1 MNPDDDLGIDVLAMP
16 ARMRTY
22 VIDSRAARGTPPVP
36 HAPPEA
42 LLHLDRLAVH
52 ITNTA
57 PEVLL
62 GGWRLPLRRPRAWIW
77 RLVDL
82 AILALMPFGV
92 LGLLLGVLVLWRV
105 GLPGLLKLL
114 GD

>member
-1 MNPDDDLGIDVLAMP
+1 VNPDDDLGIDVLAMP

-22 VIDSRAARGTPPVP
+22 VIDSRAAREAPPVP
-36 HAPPEA
+36 
-42 LLHLDRLAVH
+42 
-52 ITNTA
+52 A

-62 GGWRLPLRRPRAWIW
+62 GGWRLPLHRPRAWIW
-77 RLVDL
+77 RLVDFVM
-82 AILALMPFGV
+82 LALMPFGV